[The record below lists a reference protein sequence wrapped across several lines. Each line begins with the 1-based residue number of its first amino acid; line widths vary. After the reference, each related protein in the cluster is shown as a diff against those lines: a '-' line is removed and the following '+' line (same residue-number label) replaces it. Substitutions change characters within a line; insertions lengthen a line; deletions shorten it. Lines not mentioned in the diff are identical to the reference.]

1 MATDDNDINP
11 SARRLRLRR
20 GRTGGFAGGGAGASS
35 RSESLRS
42 SAEYDEVD
50 EAIEPEDID
59 RQLRERAAANSPP
72 PLRNLPPEDPRR
84 RMQEVANSGSQKYNK
99 EYRLSLL
106 HRALMRN
113 VPLDQIAT
121 QFGVSIST
129 IEKDRVELKKR
140 LREAAREMNI
150 EEMVG
155 GQTALYQEISGM
167 AMRIA
172 GKNAGDGA
180 APIPMQLAAMRTALA
195 ANADMNRFY
204 NTAGVY
210 DVLRFRRAEDGGA
223 QSDIQLLMEQTGNL
237 MQSLLNGSDNFDAF
251 SGTDEN
257 DPEVMDL

>member
-35 RSESLRS
+35 RSESLRT

-50 EAIEPEDID
+50 EALEPEDID
-59 RQLRERAAANSPP
+59 RQVRARAEITPP
-72 PLRNLPPEDPRR
+72 PLRSLPPEDPRR

-99 EYRLSLL
+99 EYRLGLL

-113 VPLDQIAT
+113 VPLDQIAA

-129 IEKDRVELKKR
+129 VEKDRVELKKR

-172 GKNAGDGA
+172 GKNAGEGA
-180 APIPMQLAAMRTALA
+180 TPIPMQLAAMRTALA

-223 QSDIQLLMEQTGNL
+223 QSDIQLLMEQTSNL
-237 MQSLLNGSDNFDAF
+237 MQSLLNGSDGFDAF
-251 SGTDEN
+251 SDADDN

>member
-1 MATDDNDINP
+1 MAIDDQDSNP

-20 GRTGGFAGGGAGASS
+20 GRTGGFTGGGAGAAS
-35 RSESLRS
+35 RSESLRT
-42 SAEYDEVD
+42 SAEYDDVD
-50 EAIEPEDID
+50 EAIEPDTID
-59 RQLRERAAANSPP
+59 REIRARAPTPP
-72 PLRNLPPEDPRR
+72 GQGIPDDPRR
-84 RMQEVANSGSQKYNK
+84 RIAEVANSGSHKYNK

-113 VPLDQIAT
+113 VPLDQIAA

-140 LREAAREMNI
+140 LRETAREMNI

-155 GQTALYQEISGM
+155 AQTALYNEVSGM

-172 GKNAGDGA
+172 GKNSGEGA
-180 APIPMQLAAMRTALA
+180 TPVPMQLAAMRTALA

-223 QSDIQLLMEQTGNL
+223 QSDIQLLMEQTGTL
-237 MQSLLNGSDNFDAF
+237 LQSLANGSDNFDVF
-251 SGTDEN
+251 SGTDGN
-257 DPEVMDL
+257 DPEIMDL

>member
-1 MATDDNDINP
+1 MATDDSDISP
-11 SARRLRLRR
+11 TARRLRLRR
-20 GRTGGFAGGGAGASS
+20 VRTGGFAGAGAGASS
-35 RSESLRS
+35 RSESLRT
-42 SAEYDEVD
+42 SADYDEVD
-50 EAIEPEDID
+50 EAITPEEID
-59 RQLRERAAANSPP
+59 RQVRDRAAAPP
-72 PLRNLPPEDPRR
+72 SHDRMPPEDPRR
-84 RMQEVANSGSQKYNK
+84 RMQEVASSGSQKYNR

-113 VPLDQIAT
+113 VPLDQIAK

-140 LREAAREMNI
+140 LREVAREMNI

-155 GQTALYQEISGM
+155 GQTALYNEISGM

-172 GKNAGDGA
+172 GKNAGEGA
-180 APIPMQLAAMRTALA
+180 TPVPMQLAAMRTALA

-237 MQSLLNGSDNFDAF
+237 MQSLLHGSDNFDVF
-251 SGTDEN
+251 SGADDA
-257 DPEVMDL
+257 DPEVMEL